1 MFIFNKYRIKS
12 NFIQNMITLKLKYR
26 LKDEQDMSLILD
38 YQIQYSSC
46 LHFLYNRISDNP
58 SITEKE
64 LRLLYD
70 NINNCSLIS
79 KWLFQCAIKEA
90 RQIYN
95 SHGAKVIFGG
105 KSNYIKR
112 NKLSITKEE
121 YKAKRISPVYSIG
134 EADKLGNRMFR
145 LKPGNILT
153 FQPDRL
159 HHIDLELVGLRKHR
173 QNIVSKLTELANQKK
188 VTITYKLSNE
198 YVWISY
204 DEKTV
209 INIETPKIKNRVFAI
224 DMNPNYVGWSI
235 VDWKSSS
242 KFRIV
247 KEGIISIKE
256 LNDYDNK
263 QKIDSIRRK
272 HISNIRHH
280 AIIEICKNLVD
291 TAAYYRCDKF
301 ILEDLK
307 FNTNERNSKFNRL
320 TKNQWC
326 RDLLE
331 MNITKRCNIYNIN
344 IIKVKPE
351 YSSFVGNFI
360 FRHVTNMPDMVL
372 ASIEIGR
379 RGYEYSSQYI
389 DKTKNKKKNIVLP
402 DISYFDD
409 LYTKSLEEFSIEEKL
424 DNLLV
429 LYSYIKNAKMTYRVP
444 ISDKLIGFRLRSL
457 NRFVYTI
464 NNFI

>member
-1 MFIFNKYRIKS
+1 
-12 NFIQNMITLKLKYR
+12 MITLKLKYR
-26 LKDEQDMSLILD
+26 LKDEQDMSLIYN
-38 YQIQYSSC
+38 YQRQYSSC

-70 NINNCSLIS
+70 NVNNCYLIN

-90 RQIYN
+90 KQIYK
-95 SHGAKVIFGG
+95 SHGTKVIFGG
-105 KSNYIKR
+105 KINYSKR

-134 EADKLGNRMFR
+134 ETNNSGNRMFR
-145 LKPGNILT
+145 LKSDNILT

-173 QNIVSKLTELANQKK
+173 QTIVSKITELARQRKI
-188 VTITYKLSNE
+188 TLTYKMSSE

-204 DEKTV
+204 DEKAV
-209 INIETPKIKNRVFAI
+209 SDIETPKINNRIFAI

-242 KFRIV
+242 IFRTV
-247 KEGIISIKE
+247 KEGVISIKE
-256 LNDYDNK
+256 LNDYDNN
-263 QKIDSIRRK
+263 QNIDSTKRK

-280 AIIEICKNLVD
+280 AILEICKNLVD

-301 ILEDLK
+301 VLEDLK
-307 FNTNERNSKFNRL
+307 FNTNSSYSKFNRL
-320 TKNQWC
+320 TRNQWC

-331 MNITKRCNIYNIN
+331 NNITKRCNIYNIKA
-344 IIKVKPE
+344 IKVKPE
-351 YSSFVGNFI
+351 YSSFIGNFL

-379 RGYEYSSQYI
+379 RGYEFSSQYI
-389 DKTKNKKKNIVLP
+389 DKTKHKKKNIVFP
-402 DISYFDD
+402 DISDFDD
-409 LYTKSLEEFSIEEKL
+409 LYTKSLEEFSIKEKPGS
-424 DNLLV
+424 LV
-429 LYSYIKNAKMTYRVP
+429 KLYSYMKNTKMTYRVP
-444 ISDKLIGFRLRSL
+444 ISDKLVGFRLRSL
-457 NRFVYTI
+457 NRFVYTT
-464 NNFI
+464 

>member
-1 MFIFNKYRIKS
+1 MV
-12 NFIQNMITLKLKYR
+12 TLKLKYR
-26 LKDEQDMSLILD
+26 LKEEQDMSLIID
-38 YQIQYSSC
+38 YQRQYSSC

-58 SITEKE
+58 YITEKE

-70 NINNCSLIS
+70 NINNCSLVN

-105 KSNYIKR
+105 KANYYKR

-121 YKAKRISPVYSIG
+121 YKARRISPVYSIG
-134 EADKLGNRMFR
+134 EANKSGNRMFR
-145 LKPGNILT
+145 LKPDNILT

-173 QNIVSKLTELANQKK
+173 QTIISTLNELANQKK
-188 VTITYKLSNE
+188 ATITYKLSNE

-204 DEKTV
+204 DEKAVT
-209 INIETPKIKNRVFAI
+209 NIETPKINNRVFAI

-242 KFRIV
+242 VFRIV

-263 QKIDSIRRK
+263 QKIDSTRRK

-280 AIIEICKNLVD
+280 AIFEICKNLVD

-301 ILEDLK
+301 VLEELK
-307 FNTNERNSKFNRL
+307 FKTNGSYSKFNRL
-320 TKNQWC
+320 TRNQWC
-326 RDLLE
+326 RDLFVA
-331 MNITKRCNIYNIN
+331 NITKRCNIYNIN
-344 IIKVKPE
+344 VIKVKSE
-351 YSSFVGNFI
+351 YSSFIGNFI
-360 FRHVTNMPDMVL
+360 FRQVTDMPDMVL

-389 DKTKNKKKNIVLP
+389 DKTKNKKKNIVFP
-402 DISYFDD
+402 NISDFNY
-409 LYTKSLEEFSIEEKL
+409 LYTKSLEEFSIKEKPDSML
-424 DNLLV
+424 T
-429 LYSYIKNAKMTYRVP
+429 LYSYIKNTKMTYRVP
-444 ISDKLIGFRLRSL
+444 ISSKLVGFRLRSV
-457 NRFVYTI
+457 NRFIYKI
-464 NNFI
+464 NKLI

>member
-1 MFIFNKYRIKS
+1 MY
-12 NFIQNMITLKLKYR
+12 
-26 LKDEQDMSLILD
+26 LIID
-38 YQIQYSSC
+38 YQRQYSSC

-70 NINNCSLIS
+70 NINNCSLIN

-95 SHGAKVIFGG
+95 SHGPKVIFGG
-105 KSNYIKR
+105 KANYYKR

-121 YKAKRISPVYSIG
+121 YKARRISPVYSIG
-134 EADKLGNRMFR
+134 EADKSGNRMFR
-145 LKPGNILT
+145 LKPDNILT

-173 QNIVSKLTELANQKK
+173 QTIVSNITELARQRKI
-188 VTITYKLSNE
+188 TLTYKLSSE

-204 DEKTV
+204 DENTFTS
-209 INIETPKIKNRVFAI
+209 IETPKINNRIFAI

-263 QKIDSIRRK
+263 QKIDSTKRK
-272 HISNIRHH
+272 HISNLRHH

-307 FNTNERNSKFNRL
+307 FNTNESYSKFNRL

-344 IIKVKPE
+344 VIKVKPE
-351 YSSFVGNFI
+351 YSSFVGNFL
-360 FRHVTNMPDMVL
+360 FRHITNMPDMVL
-372 ASIEIGR
+372 ASIEISR
-379 RGYEYSSQYI
+379 RGYEYNSQYI
-389 DKTKNKKKNIVLP
+389 DKTKNKKKNIVFP
-402 DISYFDD
+402 DISDFDD
-409 LYTKSLEEFSIEEKL
+409 LYTKSLEEFSIKEKP
-424 DNLLV
+424 DSLLK
-429 LYSYIKNAKMTYRVP
+429 LYSYIKNTKMTYRVP
-444 ISDKLIGFRLRSL
+444 ISDKLVGFRLRSL
-457 NRFVYTI
+457 NRFVYKI
-464 NNFI
+464 NKLI

>member
-1 MFIFNKYRIKS
+1 
-12 NFIQNMITLKLKYR
+12 MITLKLKYR
-26 LKDEQDMSLILD
+26 LKDEQDMFLILG

-70 NINNCSLIS
+70 SINNCSLIN

-105 KSNYIKR
+105 KSNYFKR
-112 NKLSITKEE
+112 NNLAITKEE

-134 EADKLGNRMFR
+134 EANNFGNRMFR
-145 LKPGNILT
+145 LKQGNILT
-153 FQPDRL
+153 FQPNRL
-159 HHIDLELVGLRKHR
+159 CHIDLELVGLRKHR
-173 QNIVSKLTELANQKK
+173 QAVISKLTELANQKK
-188 VTITYKLSNE
+188 VTITYKLSSE

-209 INIETPKIKNRVFAI
+209 TNIETPKIKNRVFAI

-242 KFRIV
+242 IFKIV

-263 QKIDSIRRK
+263 QNIDSTKRK
-272 HISNIRHH
+272 HISNIRRH

-291 TAAYYRCDKF
+291 TAAYYRCDNF

-307 FNTNERNSKFNRL
+307 FNVKGSYSKFNRL
-320 TKNQWC
+320 TRNQWC

-331 MNITKRCNIYNIN
+331 NNITKRCNIYNIN
-344 IIKVKPE
+344 VIKVKAE
-351 YSSFVGNFI
+351 YSSFVGNFL

-379 RGYEYSSQYI
+379 RGYEFSSQYI
-389 DKTKNKKKNIVLP
+389 DKIKHKKKNIVFP
-402 DISYFDD
+402 DISDFDD
-409 LYTKSLEEFSIEEKL
+409 LYTKSLEEFSIREKP
-424 DNLLV
+424 DSLLT

-444 ISDKLIGFRLRSL
+444 ISNKLIGFRLRSL
-457 NRFVYTI
+457 NRFVYKI
-464 NNFI
+464 K

>member
-1 MFIFNKYRIKS
+1 
-12 NFIQNMITLKLKYR
+12 MITLKLKYR

-38 YQIQYSSC
+38 YQRQYSSC

-64 LRLLYD
+64 LRLLYG
-70 NINNCSLIS
+70 NVNNCSLIN

-95 SHGAKVIFGG
+95 LHGAKVIFGG
-105 KSNYIKR
+105 KTNYLKR

-121 YKAKRISPVYSIG
+121 YKARRISPVYSIG

-173 QNIVSKLTELANQKK
+173 QTIISTLTELANQKK
-188 VTITYKLSNE
+188 VTITYKLSSE
-198 YVWISY
+198 HVWISY
-204 DEKTV
+204 DERLVT
-209 INIETPKIKNRVFAI
+209 NIETPKIKNRVFAI
-224 DMNPNYVGWSI
+224 DLNPNYVGWSI

-242 KFRIV
+242 VFRIV
-247 KEGIISIKE
+247 KEGVISIKE
-256 LNDYDNK
+256 LNDHDNK
-263 QKIDSIRRK
+263 QNIDSTRRK

-280 AIIEICKNLVD
+280 AILEICKNLVD
-291 TAAYYRCDKF
+291 IAVYYRCDKF
-301 ILEDLK
+301 VLEDLK
-307 FNTNERNSKFNRL
+307 FNAKGSYSKFNRL
-320 TKNQWC
+320 TRNQWC
-326 RDLLE
+326 RDLFE
-331 MNITKRCNIYNIN
+331 TNITKRCNIYNIN
-344 IIKVKPE
+344 VIKVKPE
-351 YSSFVGNFI
+351 YSSFIGNFL

-389 DKTKNKKKNIVLP
+389 DKTKHKKKNIVFP
-402 DISYFDD
+402 DISDFDD
-409 LYTKSLEEFSIEEKL
+409 LYTKSLEEFSIEEKP
-424 DNLLV
+424 DSLLK
-429 LYSYIKNAKMTYRVP
+429 LYSYIKKCENDVSC
-444 ISDKLIGFRLRSL
+444 SDK
-457 NRFVYTI
+457 
-464 NNFI
+464 

>member
-1 MFIFNKYRIKS
+1 
-12 NFIQNMITLKLKYR
+12 MITLKLKYR
-26 LKDEQDMSLILD
+26 LKDEQDMSLIRD
-38 YQIQYSSC
+38 YQRQYSSC

-70 NINNCSLIS
+70 NINNCSLIN

-95 SHGAKVIFGG
+95 SYGAKVIFGG
-105 KSNYIKR
+105 KANYFKR
-112 NKLSITKEE
+112 NKLAITKEE

-134 EADKLGNRMFR
+134 EANYKGNRFFR
-145 LKPGNILT
+145 LQDNFKIVFKPNRNSHYEMQITGIGRNRAKT
-153 FQPDRL
+153 FNR
-159 HHIDLELVGLRKHR
+159 
-173 QNIVSKLTELANQKK
+173 LTELANQKK

-209 INIETPKIKNRVFAI
+209 INIETPKIKNRVFSI

-242 KFRIV
+242 NFIIV
-247 KEGIISIKE
+247 KEGVISIKE

-263 QKIDSIRRK
+263 QKIDSTKRK

-280 AIIEICKNLVD
+280 AILEICKNLID
-291 TAAYYRCDKF
+291 TAAHYRCDKF
-301 ILEDLK
+301 VLEDLK
-307 FNTNERNSKFNRL
+307 FKTNGSYSKFNRF
-320 TKNQWC
+320 TRNQWC

-331 MNITKRCNIYNIN
+331 TNITKRCNIYNIN
-344 IIKVKPE
+344 VIKVKPE
-351 YSSFVGNFI
+351 YSSFIGNFL

-379 RGYEYSSQYI
+379 RGYEFSSQYI
-389 DKTKNKKKNIVLP
+389 DKTKNKKKNIVFP
-402 DISYFDD
+402 DISDFDD
-409 LYTKSLEEFSIEEKL
+409 LYTKSLEEFSIKEKP
-424 DNLLV
+424 DSLLV
-429 LYSYIKNAKMTYRVP
+429 LYSYIKNVKMTYRVP
-444 ISDKLIGFRLRSL
+444 ISDKLVGFRLRSL
-457 NRFVYTI
+457 NRFVYKI
-464 NNFI
+464 NKLI

>member
-1 MFIFNKYRIKS
+1 
-12 NFIQNMITLKLKYR
+12 MITLKLKYI
-26 LKDEQDMSLILD
+26 LKDEQDMSLIRD
-38 YQIQYSSC
+38 YQRQYSSC

-70 NINNCSLIS
+70 NINNCSLIN

-105 KSNYIKR
+105 KANYFKR
-112 NKLSITKEE
+112 NNLVITKEK

-145 LKPGNILT
+145 LKSGNMLT
-153 FQPDRL
+153 FQPNRL
-159 HHIDLELVGLRKHR
+159 HHIDLELIGLRKHR
-173 QNIVSKLTELANQKK
+173 QTIISKLTESTNQKK
-188 VTITYKLSNE
+188 VTITYKLSSE

-204 DEKTV
+204 DEKL
-209 INIETPKIKNRVFAI
+209 ISDIETPKIKNRVFAI

-242 KFRIV
+242 HFRIV

-263 QKIDSIRRK
+263 QKIDSTKRK
-272 HISNIRHH
+272 YISNIRHH
-280 AIIEICKNLVD
+280 AILEICKNLVD

-301 ILEDLK
+301 VLEDLK
-307 FNTNERNSKFNRL
+307 FKATDSYSKFNRL
-320 TKNQWC
+320 TRNQWC

-331 MNITKRCNIYNIN
+331 NNITKRCNIYSIN
-344 IIKVKPE
+344 VIKVKPE
-351 YSSFVGNFI
+351 YSSFIGNFL
-360 FRHVTNMPDMVL
+360 FRQVTNMPDMVL

-379 RGYEYSSQYI
+379 RGYEFSSQYI
-389 DKTKNKKKNIVLP
+389 DKTKHNKKNIVLP
-402 DISYFDD
+402 DISDFYD
-409 LYTKSLEEFSIEEKL
+409 LYTKSLEEFSIKEKS
-424 DNLLV
+424 DNLLA
-429 LYSYIKNAKMTYRVP
+429 LYSYIKNAKITYRVP
-444 ISDKLIGFRLRSL
+444 ISDKLVGFRLRSL
-457 NRFVYTI
+457 NRFVYKI
-464 NNFI
+464 NKLI

>member
-1 MFIFNKYRIKS
+1 
-12 NFIQNMITLKLKYR
+12 MITLKLKYR
-26 LKDEQDMSLILD
+26 LKDEQDMSLIRD
-38 YQIQYSSC
+38 YQRQYSSC

-70 NINNCSLIS
+70 NINNCSLIN

-95 SHGAKVIFGG
+95 SHGSKVIFGG
-105 KSNYIKR
+105 KTNYFKR

-121 YKAKRISPVYSIG
+121 YKAKRISSVYSIG
-134 EADKLGNRMFR
+134 DARNKGNRFFR
-145 LKPGNILT
+145 LKDNFTII
-153 FQPDRL
+153 FQPNRNSHYDIQL
-159 HHIDLELVGLRKHR
+159 IGLSKNRAKTLR
-173 QNIVSKLTELANQKK
+173 KLTELANQKK
-188 VTITYKLSNE
+188 ATITYKLSSE
-198 YVWISY
+198 YIWISY
-204 DEKTV
+204 DEKLV
-209 INIETPKIKNRVFAI
+209 SSIETPKIKNRVFAI

-242 KFRIV
+242 VFRIV
-247 KEGIISIKE
+247 KEGVISIKE

-263 QKIDSIRRK
+263 QKIDSTKRK

-280 AIIEICKNLVD
+280 AIIEICKNLVN
-291 TAAYYRCDKF
+291 TAVYYRCDKF
-301 ILEDLK
+301 VLEDLK
-307 FNTNERNSKFNRL
+307 FKTNGSYSKFNRL
-320 TKNQWC
+320 TRNQWC
-326 RDLLE
+326 RDLFE
-331 MNITKRCNIYNIN
+331 NNITKRCNIYNIKA
-344 IIKVKPE
+344 IKVKPE
-351 YSSFVGNFI
+351 YSSFIGNFL
-360 FRHVTNMPDMVL
+360 FRHATNMPDMVL

-379 RGYEYSSQYI
+379 RGYEFSSQYI
-389 DKTKNKKKNIVLP
+389 DKTKNKKKNIVFP
-402 DISYFDD
+402 YISDFDE
-409 LYTKSLEEFSIEEKL
+409 LYTKSLEEFSIKEKL
-424 DNLLV
+424 DSLLA

>member
-1 MFIFNKYRIKS
+1 
-12 NFIQNMITLKLKYR
+12 MITLKLKYR
-26 LKDEQDMSLILD
+26 FKDEQDMSLIRD
-38 YQIQYSSC
+38 YQRQYSSC

-64 LRLLYD
+64 LRLLYG
-70 NINNCSLIS
+70 NINKCSLIN

-90 RQIYN
+90 KQIYN
-95 SHGAKVIFGG
+95 SHGIKVIFGG
-105 KSNYIKR
+105 KANYFKR
-112 NKLSITKEE
+112 NKLAITKEE

-134 EADKLGNRMFR
+134 EASNKGNRFFR
-145 LKPGNILT
+145 LKEGNVLT
-153 FQPDRL
+153 FQPNRL
-159 HHIDLELVGLRKHR
+159 QHIDLELVGLRKHR
-173 QNIVSKLTELANQKK
+173 QNIISKLTELANQKK
-188 VTITYKLSNE
+188 VTITYKLSSE

-204 DEKTV
+204 DEKLV
-209 INIETPKIKNRVFAI
+209 SNIETPKINNRVFAI
-224 DMNPNYVGWSI
+224 DMNPNYIGWSI

-242 KFRIV
+242 NFRIV
-247 KEGIISIKE
+247 KEGVISIKE

-263 QKIDSIRRK
+263 QKINSTKRK

-280 AIIEICKNLVD
+280 AILEICKNLVD

-301 ILEDLK
+301 VLEDLK
-307 FNTNERNSKFNRL
+307 LKTNGSYSKFNRL
-320 TKNQWC
+320 TRNQWC

-331 MNITKRCNIYNIN
+331 NNITKRCNIYNIT

-351 YSSFVGNFI
+351 YSSFVGNFL

-379 RGYEYSSQYI
+379 RGYEFSSQYI

-402 DISYFDD
+402 NIYDFDD
-409 LYTKSLEEFSIEEKL
+409 LYTKSLEEFSIEEKP
-424 DNLLV
+424 DNLLS

-444 ISDKLIGFRLRSL
+444 ISNKLIGFRLRSL
-457 NRFVYTI
+457 NQFVYKI
-464 NNFI
+464 NKLI

>member
-1 MFIFNKYRIKS
+1 MV
-12 NFIQNMITLKLKYR
+12 TLKLKYR
-26 LKDEQDMSLILD
+26 LKEEQDMSLIID
-38 YQIQYSSC
+38 YQRQYSSC

-70 NINNCSLIS
+70 NINNCSLIN

-95 SHGAKVIFGG
+95 SHGPKVIFGG
-105 KSNYIKR
+105 KANYYKR

-121 YKAKRISPVYSIG
+121 YKARRISPVYSIG
-134 EADKLGNRMFR
+134 EADKSGNRMFR
-145 LKPGNILT
+145 LKPDNILT

-173 QNIVSKLTELANQKK
+173 QTIISTLNEIANQKK
-188 VTITYKLSNE
+188 ATITYKLSSE

-209 INIETPKIKNRVFAI
+209 SNIETPKIKNRVFAI
-224 DMNPNYVGWSI
+224 DINPNYVGWSI

-242 KFRIV
+242 VFRIV

-263 QKIDSIRRK
+263 QKIDSTRRK

-301 ILEDLK
+301 VLEDLSFK
-307 FNTNERNSKFNRL
+307 TKDSYSKFNRL
-320 TKNQWC
+320 TRNQWC
-326 RDLLE
+326 RYLLE
-331 MNITKRCNIYNIN
+331 NNITKRCNIYNIN

-351 YSSFVGNFI
+351 YSSFVGNFL
-360 FRHVTNMPDMVL
+360 FRHVANMPDMVL

-379 RGYEYSSQYI
+379 RGYEFSSQYI
-389 DKTKNKKKNIVLP
+389 DKTKNKKKNIMLP
-402 DISYFDD
+402 DISDFDD
-409 LYTKSLEEFSIEEKL
+409 LYTKSLEEFSIKEKP
-424 DNLLV
+424 D
-429 LYSYIKNAKMTYRVP
+429 S
-444 ISDKLIGFRLRSL
+444 LILK
-457 NRFVYTI
+457 
-464 NNFI
+464 